1 MKRRHLFAVGFI
13 LLMGGMFGYQTAL
26 TKEPRYQG
34 RTLTQWLADRPK
46 AQNPFLTRPSPLTPE
61 ARRAVMAIGTNAVP
75 TLLEMVQA
83 KDSGLMTWVNS
94 QLNRQRIIGLRFR
107 SAAEQ
112 RAMAFAGF
120 EVLGGAAEAAAP
132 SLASLLKKPDVAV
145 RYTALESLRRV
156 TSDRSLLIPLL
167 LEACRDSSPEVR
179 FVANTDLHFR
189 SPDALRKA
197 GIPDFLQE
205 LHKQATENVS
215 GSLPQTNK

>member
-13 LLMGGMFGYQTAL
+13 LLMGGMFVYQTAR

-34 RTLTQWLADRPK
+34 RTLTQWLAEKPK
-46 AQNPFLTRPSPLTPE
+46 TQNPFSTRPRPLTPD
-61 ARRAVMAIGTNAVP
+61 ARRAVMAMGTNAIPV
-75 TLLEMVQA
+75 LLEMA
-83 KDSGLMTWVNS
+83 RATDSGLRTWVNS
-94 QLNRQRIIGLRFR
+94 HLSRQRIIEFRFR

-112 RAMAFAGF
+112 RAMAFTGF
-120 EVLGGAAEAAAP
+120 EILGEAAEAAAP
-132 SLASLLKKPDVAV
+132 ALASLLKEPDVAL

-156 TSDRSLLIPLL
+156 TSDKEVLIPLL

-197 GIPDFLQE
+197 GIPDFLEE
-205 LHKQATENVS
+205 LHKQATDDTS
-215 GSLPQTNK
+215 SRLPQISN